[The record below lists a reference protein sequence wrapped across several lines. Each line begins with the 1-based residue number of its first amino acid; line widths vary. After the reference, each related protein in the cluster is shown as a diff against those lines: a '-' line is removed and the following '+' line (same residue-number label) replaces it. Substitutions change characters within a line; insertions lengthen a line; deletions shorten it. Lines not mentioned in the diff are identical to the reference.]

1 MPFFDIG
8 PGISQ
13 IFSLL
18 STLFMIWMLI
28 DCLRNSNLRNK
39 WFWFLFILFTHI
51 VGATVYFFT
60 RGPWPKVYRWAQQ
73 TPPVYQPPSSTP
85 QPMREIYPTYEQGYQ
100 AQKQEPYPEHK
111 FAEQDYEQPPYS
123 APPLQPQ
130 YEEPQIAYPEEPP
143 LQQH

>member
-1 MPFFDIG
+1 MPFFEFG

-18 STLFMIWMLI
+18 TTLFMIWMLI
-28 DCLRNSNLRNK
+28 DCIRNPSLRHK
-39 WFWFLFILFTHI
+39 WIWFMFIFFTNI

-60 RGPWPKVYRWAQQ
+60 RGPWPKVYRWSRQA
-73 TPPVYQPPSSTP
+73 PPIYQP
-85 QPMREIYPTYEQGYQ
+85 QPPTARPVREIYPSYERGYQ
-100 AQKQEPYPEHK
+100 PQAQEQRSGRRLEEQE
-111 FAEQDYEQPPYS
+111 YEQPSYS

-130 YEEPQIAYPEEPP
+130 YEEPQIGYPEEPP